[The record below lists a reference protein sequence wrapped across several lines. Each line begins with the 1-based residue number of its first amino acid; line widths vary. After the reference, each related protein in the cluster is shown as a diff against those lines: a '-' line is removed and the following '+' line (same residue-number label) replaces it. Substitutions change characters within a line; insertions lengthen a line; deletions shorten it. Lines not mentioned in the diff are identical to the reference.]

1 MKLNECLDIMEIN
14 SVEFID
20 HDVFTLKKQYHNL
33 ALKAHPD
40 KGGSEVDF
48 QKLNEAYT
56 YLNEVKLATVEE
68 NSIRASDA
76 FRYVELLMFL
86 LNNEHL
92 RSFVY
97 GKCMSIV
104 QKLLNDL
111 KMKYYQSFKN
121 KPEESKNQL
130 IIELNPTLNDMIIN
144 NVYKY
149 NYEDTYF
156 LVPLWHG
163 EVHFEYNGKAIIFL
177 CHPIIPD
184 NLYIDKY
191 NVVHIVY
198 KDSFQDVVKM
208 KSVCIPFGDDIL
220 RIPVEKLRITDYQ
233 THKFFKRGLSEING
247 YDTYDV
253 SSKMDVLV
261 HIYLNH

>member
-1 MKLNECLDIMEIN
+1 MKLNECLDIMGIN

-20 HDVFTLKKQYHNL
+20 LDVFTLKRQYHKL
-33 ALKAHPD
+33 ALKVHPD

-56 YLNEVKLATVEE
+56 YLNEVKLASVEE
-68 NSIRASDA
+68 GSIHASDA

-86 LNNEHL
+86 LHNEHL

-97 GKCMSIV
+97 GKCMSIA
-104 QKLLNDL
+104 QNLLNEL
-111 KMKYYQSFKN
+111 KMKYYQSFVN
-121 KPEESKNQL
+121 KPEESENQL
-130 IIELNPTLNDMIIN
+130 IIELKPSLNDMIVN

-156 LVPLWHG
+156 LIPLWHG

-198 KDSFQDVVKM
+198 KGSFQDVVKM
-208 KSVCIPFGDDIL
+208 KSLCIPFGDDIL
-220 RIPVEKLRITDYQ
+220 TIPVEKLRITDYQ
-233 THKFFKRGLSEING
+233 THKFYKRGLSEINS
-247 YDTYDV
+247 YDSYDV

-261 HIYLNH
+261 HVYLNH